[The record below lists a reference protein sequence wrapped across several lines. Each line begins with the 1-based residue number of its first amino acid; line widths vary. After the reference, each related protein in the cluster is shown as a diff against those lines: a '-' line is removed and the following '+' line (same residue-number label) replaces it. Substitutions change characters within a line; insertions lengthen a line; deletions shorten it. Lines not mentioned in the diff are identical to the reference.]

1 MDVDKMGWDGD
12 KKKKLTISYIMV
24 DLGSYLS
31 HRFFYLYFL
40 CKRKVK
46 NLKQKRK
53 AWSQQIFSCFITKC
67 RYSFSKKYSIIGKI
81 GSA

>member
-31 HRFFYLYFL
+31 HRFFLSLLSLQEKGQEFKAKKESMVTTNFQLLYY
-40 CKRKVK
+40 KM
-46 NLKQKRK
+46 
-53 AWSQQIFSCFITKC
+53 
-67 RYSFSKKYSIIGKI
+67 
-81 GSA
+81 